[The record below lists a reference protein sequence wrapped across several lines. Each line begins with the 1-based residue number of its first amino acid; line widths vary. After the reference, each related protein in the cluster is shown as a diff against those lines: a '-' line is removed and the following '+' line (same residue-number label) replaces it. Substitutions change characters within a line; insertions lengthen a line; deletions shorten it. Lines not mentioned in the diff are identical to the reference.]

1 MRNLI
6 IILFL
11 FFGSFLQAQQK
22 ITLNE
27 CYDLAEKNYPLA
39 KQTNLLQQKSA
50 LEIDALNK
58 AKLPKIDINAQATYQ
73 SAVTQLPISLPNVT
87 ITPLNKDQY
96 RATLDVN
103 QLIYNGGMIEANSK
117 LKEVQTQTVQQQVA
131 VNLYQLKSRINYSY
145 MMILLWQEQNRLLIS
160 KKNSILEKISEV
172 KSGVRN
178 GAILPAS
185 EQVLEAE
192 LLKLEQALT
201 ENSFQRIKELQ
212 NLASLTSTSFAE
224 NTILEQPILNL
235 ETNGTR
241 PEIQFFELQQ
251 TQIEASKDVISKSNL
266 PKLNAFGQAGYGN
279 PGLNMLNNSFE
290 SFYIVGL
297 KLNWNVFDWNKSKT
311 EKEALDVA
319 KEIISTEK
327 ETFETNNQMQL
338 NELKSEILKMET
350 IIKTDV
356 QIIQL
361 LEKVLQSYD
370 SQLRNGVITS
380 SDYITELNN
389 LFDAKTNQK
398 IHETQLQLAKINYQ
412 TIKGQN

>member
-27 CYDLAEKNYPLA
+27 CYDLVEKNYPLA

-117 LKEVQTQTVQQQVA
+117 LKEVQTQTVQQQVT

-212 NLASLTSTSFAE
+212 NLASLTTTSFAE

>member
-117 LKEVQTQTVQQQVA
+117 LKEVQAQTFQQQVA

-212 NLASLTSTSFAE
+212 NLASLTTTSFAE

-311 EKEALDVA
+311 DKEALDVA

-361 LEKVLQSYD
+361 REKVLQSYD

-380 SDYITELNN
+380 SDYVTELNN

-398 IHETQLQLAKINYQ
+398 VHETQLQLAKINYQ

>member
-27 CYDLAEKNYPLA
+27 CYDLVEKNYPLA

-117 LKEVQTQTVQQQVA
+117 LKEVQTQTVQQQVT

-361 LEKVLQSYD
+361 REKVLQSYD

-380 SDYITELNN
+380 SDYMTELNN

>member
-1 MRNLI
+1 
-6 IILFL
+6 
-11 FFGSFLQAQQK
+11 
-22 ITLNE
+22 
-27 CYDLAEKNYPLA
+27 
-39 KQTNLLQQKSA
+39 
-50 LEIDALNK
+50 
-58 AKLPKIDINAQATYQ
+58 
-73 SAVTQLPISLPNVT
+73 
-87 ITPLNKDQY
+87 
-96 RATLDVN
+96 
-103 QLIYNGGMIEANSK
+103 
-117 LKEVQTQTVQQQVA
+117 
-131 VNLYQLKSRINYSY
+131 
-145 MMILLWQEQNRLLIS
+145 LWQEQNRLLIS

-361 LEKVLQSYD
+361 REKVLQSYD

-380 SDYITELNN
+380 SDYVTELNN

-398 IHETQLQLAKINYQ
+398 VHETQLQLAKINYQ